1 MIAAAVT
8 DASKNNVPRSLA
20 QKLFH
25 AATTVKNLNSIQSMN
40 AVAHTHAS
48 ALDQSVS
55 HLVNA
60 HAQKVTSHLLSMV
73 MLVAQLPSASHVKLL
88 LRPLVIRLLQAS
100 QLQTTAPRLLA
111 VLHQLSQLHG
121 SSLTQL
127 IPLLASQKKLAVVT
141 TVTIMKVEK
150 DTMAIA
156 GHQLNVLTASV
167 MPTVHQS
174 AQRRNA
180 LLSSNASQIN
190 HVSLKRPLMVVA
202 TLSTVSITTVKKSA
216 RVLLASSHHQLVNT
230 TKTVSPPDTTIAVAH
245 TLASATSQSAATF
258 NWLTAQKVT
267 SEPLSRPTNV
277 VQLLDALNV
286 HQN

>member
-1 MIAAAVT
+1 M
-8 DASKNNVPRSLA
+8 
-20 QKLFH
+20 
-25 AATTVKNLNSIQSMN
+25 
-40 AVAHTHAS
+40 
-48 ALDQSVS
+48 
-55 HLVNA
+55 
-60 HAQKVTSHLLSMV
+60 
-73 MLVAQLPSASHVKLL
+73 
-88 LRPLVIRLLQAS
+88 
-100 QLQTTAPRLLA
+100 
-111 VLHQLSQLHG
+111 
-121 SSLTQL
+121 
-127 IPLLASQKKLAVVT
+127 VVT

-180 LLSSNASQIN
+180 LLSSNASQLN

-202 TLSTVSITTVKKSA
+202 TLSTVSILNVKKSA
-216 RVLLASSHHQLVNT
+216 RKSPASSLHQHVNT

-277 VQLLDALNV
+277 VQLLDALNA

>member
-8 DASKNNVPRSLA
+8 DASIKNVPRSLA

-55 HLVNA
+55 HLVIA

-73 MLVAQLPSASHVKLL
+73 MPVVQLLSACHVKL
-88 LRPLVIRLLQAS
+88 LRPLVIRLLS
-100 QLQTTAPRLLA
+100 QLQTTPPRLLA

-180 LLSSNASQIN
+180 LLSSNASQTN

-277 VQLLDALNV
+277 VQLLDALNA